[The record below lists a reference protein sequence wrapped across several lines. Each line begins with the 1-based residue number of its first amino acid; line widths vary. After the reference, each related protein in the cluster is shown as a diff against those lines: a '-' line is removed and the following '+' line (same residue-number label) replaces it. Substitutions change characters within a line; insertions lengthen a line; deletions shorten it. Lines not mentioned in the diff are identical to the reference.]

1 MPSDAV
7 SWDRTDESDVDILGL
22 KIDSVALAALA
33 AAIGVAAPAVGARS
47 PAKALAYF
55 RTRAMKCQLN
65 TNLSRAEMMTCHRGA
80 DAGPRWKGHGSCAV
94 RSAL

>member
-7 SWDRTDESDVDILGL
+7 SWDRTDESDVDILGPQ
-22 KIDSVALAALA
+22 IDSVALAALA

-55 RTRAMKCQLN
+55 RTLVSRAMKCQLN
-65 TNLSRAEMMTCHRGA
+65 TSLFSTRRDDDVSSWRRRGSAMERARQLRC
-80 DAGPRWKGHGSCAV
+80 
-94 RSAL
+94 